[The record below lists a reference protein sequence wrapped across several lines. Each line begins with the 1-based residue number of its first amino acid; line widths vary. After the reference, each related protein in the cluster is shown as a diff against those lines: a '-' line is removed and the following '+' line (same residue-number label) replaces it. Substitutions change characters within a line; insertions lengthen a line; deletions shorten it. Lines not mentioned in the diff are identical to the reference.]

1 MIHTHKDVKYP
12 KLNSQVIH
20 KVKIPSIVQIFTIL
34 ISLDTIIAN
43 CPPISRYHPSFN
55 ENIYTGRAI
64 FAEHNL
70 PRVTTVPVK
79 NEEAANPTPTI
90 IPLLFPPVITPIPFH
105 FLSSSVYISL
115 LSPPFTPF
123 FVSHSYYSS
132 PTTEKSIW
140 SGVGIRRGG
149 RHRVPPLSFPF
160 NSLVSLVFPALVALS
175 T

>member
-34 ISLDTIIAN
+34 ISLNTIIAN

-55 ENIYTGRAI
+55 KNIYTGRAI

-90 IPLLFPPVITPIPFH
+90 IPLLFPPVITPIPFY

-115 LSPPFTPF
+115 LSPPFTLHFSSLTPTILPPPPKNQYGVASVYDVVAATACRLSPF
-123 FVSHSYYSS
+123 LL
-132 PTTEKSIW
+132 T
-140 SGVGIRRGG
+140 
-149 RHRVPPLSFPF
+149 LSF
-160 NSLVSLVFPALVALS
+160 LLYFPP
-175 T
+175 

>member
-64 FAEHNL
+64 FVEHNL

-79 NEEAANPTPTI
+79 NEEAESHPNDYPSSLPSSYNSNSI
-90 IPLLFPPVITPIPFH
+90 SL
-105 FLSSSVYISL
+105 SSVYISL
-115 LSPPFTPF
+115 LSPPFTLHFSSLTPTILPPPPKNQYGVASVYDVVAATACRLSPF
-123 FVSHSYYSS
+123 LL
-132 PTTEKSIW
+132 T
-140 SGVGIRRGG
+140 
-149 RHRVPPLSFPF
+149 LSF
-160 NSLVSLVFPALVALS
+160 LLYFPP
-175 T
+175 

>member
-70 PRVTTVPVK
+70 PWVTTVPVK

-90 IPLLFPPVITPIPFH
+90 ISS
-105 FLSSSVYISL
+105 LSSSYNSNFISL
-115 LSPPFTPF
+115 SLFLRLHLSPLSTFHPPF